1 MHFKL
6 VYEIELHYFYTMRN
20 LRHIN
25 KYGNLLTISILYT
38 IEVQSSNHN
47 GDIAI

>member
-1 MHFKL
+1 MHLKL
-6 VYEIELHYFYTMRN
+6 VYELELHYFYTMRE
-20 LRHIN
+20 LHHIN

-38 IEVQSSNHN
+38 IEVQSSTYN